1 MKTINTLNKVAGREV
16 EITVRGEKSFT
27 FSFDAI
33 DKKATEAI
41 KNFFIGQ
48 ATITG
53 VEEDEECGTFIYC
66 ELFA

>member
-1 MKTINTLNKVAGREV
+1 MKTLESVNQVAGREV
-16 EITVRGEKSFT
+16 EVTVRGDRSFT

-41 KNFFIGQ
+41 KAFFSGQ
-48 ATITG
+48 STIS

-66 ELFA
+66 EV